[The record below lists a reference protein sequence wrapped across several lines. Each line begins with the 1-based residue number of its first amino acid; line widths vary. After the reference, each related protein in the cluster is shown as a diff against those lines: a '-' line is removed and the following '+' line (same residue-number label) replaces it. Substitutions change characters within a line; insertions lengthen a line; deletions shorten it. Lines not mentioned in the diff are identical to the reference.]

1 MRIYDFYSDKL
12 TSLLSI
18 LPKTIIFASFP
29 ANSALEEMPSGFC
42 KI

>member
-29 ANSALEEMPSGFC
+29 ANSAHEDAPSGFG